1 MHRAPRRLLLIGL
14 IGTTVVLAAAT
25 FMVLRPPGR
34 ADSAIATVSAL
45 GAAPTFLV
53 LKDHAG
59 LETLAQS
66 RREESGVPVMGR
78 AARGPDLPVWILR
91 VGGEVRAFIAYDS
104 RNGCSLDL
112 VQPGRSGDI
121 GSAPRGALLHDT
133 CHGSFYDDRGRPV
146 GGPSP
151 FYLDQLV
158 LTVKGE
164 AVFASTTDVVVGQ
177 FVLPQR

>member
-1 MHRAPRRLLLIGL
+1 MRRAAHRLLLIGF
-14 IGTTVVLAAAT
+14 IATTVVLGAAT

-45 GAAPTFLV
+45 SATPTFLV
-53 LKDHAG
+53 LKDLAG
-59 LETLAQS
+59 LDMLAQS
-66 RREESGVPVMGR
+66 RRVESGVLVMGR
-78 AARGPDLPVWILR
+78 SARGPDLPVWILR
-91 VGGEVRAFIAYDS
+91 VGGEIRAFIARDP

-112 VQPGRSGDI
+112 VPPGPS
-121 GSAPRGALLHDT
+121 PRGALFHDT

-158 LTVKGE
+158 LTLRGE
-164 AVFASTTDVVVGQ
+164 AVFASTTDVVAGQ